1 LEVVTNGCSEP
12 ILLLCDFRAEHVY
25 HWCSWFSFVTTLN
38 EIFQIV
44 MVNSTKCEI
53 ISSSFFSPFL
63 SLRDGAGCA
72 GGDI

>member
-1 LEVVTNGCSEP
+1 MAIVNPYFLF
-12 ILLLCDFRAEHVY
+12 CDFRAEKVY
-25 HWCSWFSFVTTLN
+25 HWCSQFSFVTSLN

-53 ISSSFFSPFL
+53 ISSFFSLFL

-72 GGDI
+72 GGGI

>member
-1 LEVVTNGCSEP
+1 MAVVNPYFLFS
-12 ILLLCDFRAEHVY
+12 DFRAENVY
-25 HWCSWFSFVTTLN
+25 HWCSWFSFVTSLN

-44 MVNSTKCEI
+44 MVNSTKREF
-53 ISSSFFSPFL
+53 ISSSFFSLFL